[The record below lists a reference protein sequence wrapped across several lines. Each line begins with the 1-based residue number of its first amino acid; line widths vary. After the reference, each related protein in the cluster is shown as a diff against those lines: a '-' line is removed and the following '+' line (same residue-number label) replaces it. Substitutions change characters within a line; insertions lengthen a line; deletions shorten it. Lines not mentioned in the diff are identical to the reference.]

1 MKDVSSELAH
11 PHRDQRIWSRLNRAL
26 CIFIAV
32 GVLIPLLYQSLP
44 VVKEKAVQDV
54 KIAKMES
61 ELEQARQLN
70 ARRAREVHL
79 IQNDPEYAGII
90 ARDRLDLMKEGET
103 IFRMERRLQ

>member
-1 MKDVSSELAH
+1 M
-11 PHRDQRIWSRLNRAL
+11 
-26 CIFIAV
+26 